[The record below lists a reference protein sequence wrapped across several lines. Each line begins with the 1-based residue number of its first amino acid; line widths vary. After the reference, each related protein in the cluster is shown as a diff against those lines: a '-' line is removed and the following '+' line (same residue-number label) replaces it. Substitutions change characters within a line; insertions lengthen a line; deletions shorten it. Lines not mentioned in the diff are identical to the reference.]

1 MNEMTQTAK
10 QMKQT
15 VEELINSYHIL
26 KLNSHSKDIPLPRG
40 IFLSS
45 FPALYTYIRYNENRY
60 H

>member
-15 VEELINSYHIL
+15 VEELDQL
-26 KLNSHSKDIPLPRG
+26 VSHFKTDSFKNIPLPKG

-45 FPALYTYIRYNENRY
+45 FPAYYTHFRYNENRY

>member
-15 VEELINSYHIL
+15 VEELDQLVSHL

-40 IFLSS
+40 IFFELISCTLCIY
-45 FPALYTYIRYNENRY
+45 PL
-60 H
+60 